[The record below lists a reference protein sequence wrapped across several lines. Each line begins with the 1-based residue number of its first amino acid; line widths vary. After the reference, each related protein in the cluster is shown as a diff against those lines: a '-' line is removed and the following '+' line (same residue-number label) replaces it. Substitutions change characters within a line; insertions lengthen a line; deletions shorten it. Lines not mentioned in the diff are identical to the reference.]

1 MKIETLRDQ
10 LRQPGARL
18 GVGVWLMP
26 MEYLGKE
33 ETIAVRLNV
42 QGLDARQAYLESL
55 PAGTKFS
62 ALTAPEGYQNLTS
75 LMRDLSQRV
84 HRRDCLLV
92 HTLDLLLLAMEV
104 NERERFWHEA
114 LQGLPY
120 PRTKLILAVPEKA
133 SELFS
138 FDLRR
143 RYAPQIAEGPLE

>member
-42 QGLDARQAYLESL
+42 QGLDVRQAYLESL

-143 RYAPQIAEGPLE
+143 HYATQIAEGSLE